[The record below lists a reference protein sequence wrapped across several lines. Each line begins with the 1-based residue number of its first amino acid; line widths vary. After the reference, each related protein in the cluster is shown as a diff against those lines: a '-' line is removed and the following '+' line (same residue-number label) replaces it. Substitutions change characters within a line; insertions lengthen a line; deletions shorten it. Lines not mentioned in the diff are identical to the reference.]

1 MQASAAARL
10 GLATSGMKSRVQRG
24 RAKLKELL
32 DACCEVEF
40 APSRRSQQLPATPG
54 SLHCRTATPVLPRR
68 RPAVNG
74 ARHGMTRSDARRAA
88 RASFPALH
96 RLC

>member
-10 GLATSGMKSRVQRG
+10 GVATSGMKSRVHRG

-32 DACCEVEF
+32 DACCEIEF
-40 APSRRSQQLPATPG
+40 APPRRSQQPPATPG

-68 RPAVNG
+68 
-74 ARHGMTRSDARRAA
+74 
-88 RASFPALH
+88 
-96 RLC
+96 